1 MSQMDEAWSDVGER
15 FKRLGSM
22 YKEHYKAH
30 AVDAEAESATDE
42 EVAEALRQLGASIRT
57 AFEAAGDTISDPELK
72 EEARG
77 TASSFFNALGTTF
90 NDLAAQIAT
99 KRERTQE
106 PPTAT
111 EPEAGESVAE
121 EAEPLE
127 DTTDQDL

>member
-30 AVDAEAESATDE
+30 EGDPDRETVTDE

-57 AFEAAGDTISDPELK
+57 AFEAAGDTIADPALK

-77 TASSFFNALGTTF
+77 TASSFFSALGTTF
-90 NDLAAQIAT
+90 NEFSAQIAA
-99 KRERTQE
+99 KRDRTQDA
-106 PPTAT
+106 PSTTAPGT
-111 EPEAGESVAE
+111 DDSEQDEPES
-121 EAEPLE
+121 PE
-127 DTTDQDL
+127 DL

>member
-30 AVDAEAESATDE
+30 EGDPDRETPTDE
-42 EVAEALRQLGASIRT
+42 EVAEALRQLGTSIRT
-57 AFEAAGDTISDPELK
+57 AFEAAGDTIADPDLK

-90 NDLAAQIAT
+90 NELAAQIAA
-99 KRERTQE
+99 KRERTQDA
-106 PPTAT
+106 PTAT
-111 EPEAGESVAE
+111 APEPGDAAVEDP
-121 EAEPLE
+121 EPPE
-127 DTTDQDL
+127 DL

>member
-22 YKEHYKAH
+22 YREHYRAH
-30 AVDAEAESATDE
+30 EGDPDRETATDE

-57 AFEAAGDTISDPELK
+57 AFEAAGDTIADPDLK

-90 NDLAAQIAT
+90 NELGAQIAA
-99 KRERTQE
+99 RRDRAQE
-106 PPTAT
+106 PTT
-111 EPEAGESVAE
+111 ETPPDTGESATG
-121 EAEPLE
+121 EPGSDE
-127 DTTDQDL
+127 DQ

>member
-30 AVDAEAESATDE
+30 EGDPERETATDE
-42 EVAEALRQLGASIRT
+42 EVAEALRQLGSSIRT
-57 AFEAAGDTISDPELK
+57 AFEAAGDTIADPDLK

-90 NDLAAQIAT
+90 NELSAQIAA
-99 KRERTQE
+99 KRDRTQDSSVAPAPE
-106 PPTAT
+106 TGDTAE
-111 EPEAGESVAE
+111 EPES
-121 EAEPLE
+121 PE
-127 DTTDQDL
+127 DL